1 MNCLTHPLTSFNELL
16 DTASV
21 IYQVVAVQYG
31 IIQEGLI
38 LKMKLSLVT
47 NKCPLIPIRR
57 GTTFEYPIFIKFRYV
72 INTYKNFVF
81 CQKKTI
87 LLISYYKETDS
98 FFLYLMLF
106 LFFIQNYCL
115 FYIILMLRPL
125 QTQNFLN
132 YRNILSGLRDIRK
145 RKKRKILML
154 RFLKKFRI
162 LKSAKSKTL

>member
-72 INTYKNFVF
+72 VNTYKNFVF

-87 LLISYYKETDS
+87 LQISYYKETDS
-98 FFLYLMLF
+98 FFLYLILF

-145 RKKRKILML
+145 RKKSKNSYVKI
-154 RFLKKFRI
+154 FEKIQNFKKC
-162 LKSAKSKTL
+162 